1 MIEPREEPKP
11 AHHRTIHRG
20 KILRHLQRSLVPF
33 LSAVEIH
40 ERLAEIEAAQV
51 LRNWGSGAPTAFEQV
66 PILNACLFEHPT
78 FFKARELRTLQ
89 DEHLFWGGYEDSPG
103 EARYR
108 IEQRVTVVHQR
119 LLDDGF
125 IRLWLPAPR
134 EVPGVQRVRLLA
146 AEPEILA
153 EHYLPTAGQIY
164 AAPLL
169 VTPGRALP
177 LLRLEFEVERM
188 QAPHSFVRDVE
199 LPKELPAEDES
210 AAATKWLK
218 KLSLKRPTSMT
229 TEAFIDLLVDQM
241 EQYLKFAISARN
253 SSPVRTLVES
263 GMGDVLMHTQLLAVA
278 LSSFG
283 ISTRLGKAQRLMLSD
298 RHSILRYPEST
309 GFDHV
314 FLEWRDTARD
324 EAGFVDLSYLER
336 WCYAAT
342 EANMTDDVLRAQLE
356 MLGGRA
362 KKWLRRKVYPM
373 DLVLAGSVPQSQ
385 MYSFGLY
392 EGCTLYP
399 PVDVELEA
407 WRLQ

>member
-1 MIEPREEPKP
+1 MIESKEESKP
-11 AHHRTIHRG
+11 AHPQRLHRG

-33 LSAVEIH
+33 LSGAEIH

-51 LRNWGSGAPTAFEQV
+51 LRNRGSGAPTTFEHV
-66 PILNACLFEHPT
+66 PALNACLFEHPA

-89 DEHLFWGGYEDSPG
+89 DERLFWEGHEDSLG

-119 LLDDGF
+119 LLDDGL
-125 IRLWLPAPR
+125 IQLWLPAPR
-134 EVPGVQRVRLLA
+134 EVHGVQRVRLLA
-146 AEPEILA
+146 AEPEVLA

-169 VTPGRALP
+169 VAPGRPLP
-177 LLRLEFEVERM
+177 LLRLVFEVERT
-188 QAPHSFVRDVE
+188 QALHSSVQDDE

-210 AAATKWLK
+210 AAVSNWLK
-218 KLSLKRPTSMT
+218 KLSLKRPDSMT

-241 EQYLKFAISARN
+241 EQHLKFAISARN

-263 GMGDVLMHTQLLAVA
+263 GRGDVFMHTQLLAAA

-283 ISTRLGKAQRLMLSD
+283 ISTRLSKAQRLMLSD

-314 FLEWRDTARD
+314 FLEWRDADRD
-324 EAGFVDLSYLER
+324 EAGCVDLSYLER

-356 MLGGRA
+356 MLGGKAR
-362 KKWLRRKVYPM
+362 KWLRRKAYPI

-392 EGCTLYP
+392 EGCRLYP
-399 PVDVELEA
+399 PVDVELKV